1 MALLNL
7 LHIDLQQW
15 NATIYVNELILTLF
29 SLVIVYRKTENLER
43 SRLLCCIILKTMLT
57 LNVMCIS
64 ESHIEIKIKFLFSH
78 FFVVPY

>member
-15 NATIYVNELILTLF
+15 NATIYINELILTLF
-29 SLVIVYRKTENLER
+29 SLFIVYRKTDGLEVN
-43 SRLLCCIILKTMLT
+43 CYIAF
-57 LNVMCIS
+57 IS

>member
-7 LHIDLQQW
+7 MRIDLQQW
-15 NATIYVNELILTLF
+15 NATIYVSELILTLF
-29 SLVIVYRKTENLER
+29 SLFIIVYTKTDGLEVN
-43 SRLLCCIILKTMLT
+43 CY
-57 LNVMCIS
+57 VAFIS